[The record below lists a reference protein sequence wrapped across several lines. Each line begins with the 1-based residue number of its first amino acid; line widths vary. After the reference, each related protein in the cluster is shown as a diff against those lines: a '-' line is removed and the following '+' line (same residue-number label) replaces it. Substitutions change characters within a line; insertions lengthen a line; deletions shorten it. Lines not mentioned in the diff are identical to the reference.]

1 MDIVI
6 MILIP
11 MILGFLVGTLIK
23 CVIESIIINNN
34 KWYCKYRLTDEW
46 NRWKY
51 IQNHIDNIKFS
62 EVNYYDDDETLYC
75 KFKFEIDDINQKLF
89 DDIEYYIHLNC
100 NTGLCY
106 VFSKDDCILSTFDEY
121 NSKKTAML
129 LCDILKKE
137 YHIKNIEHSLLKKVL
152 VKEINKLQGYYQDI
166 AHIKQN
172 ISSTIRRLH
181 KNQSFIAELLVYNDS
196 LNDEQK
202 AQLETLT
209 ELTNEIKETIPK
221 SNTLLVNF
229 RKLVKDSEKKIQHL
243 KSLMKQKQRTF
254 KTK

>member
-6 MILIP
+6 MIVIP

-23 CVIESIIINNN
+23 CGIDSIILNNN
-34 KWYCKYRLTDEW
+34 KWYCKYYCKDDW

-51 IQNHIDNIKFS
+51 IQNHMDNIKLIK
-62 EVNYYDDDETLYC
+62 VDYYNDDESLMCY
-75 KFKFEIDDINQKLF
+75 FIFEIDDVNQKLF
-89 DDIEYYIHLNC
+89 DDKEYYITLNY
-100 NTGLCY
+100 NTGLCF
-106 VFSKDDCILSTFDEY
+106 VLNKNECLLSTFDEY
-121 NSKKTAML
+121 NCKKTAML
-129 LCDILKKE
+129 LCDMLKKE

-152 VKEINKLQGYYQDI
+152 VKETNKLQEYYQDI
-166 AHIKQN
+166 ADLKRI
-172 ISSTIRRLH
+172 ISSEFKILNR
-181 KNQSFIAELLVYNDS
+181 NQSIIEELLNYNDS

-243 KSLMKQKQRTF
+243 KSVMKQKQRTF